1 MFLSFYCL
9 PIWKTAAALCLVFL
23 FWCVLSHRYGQA
35 GPHLWVWK
43 ILCGVDALLWV
54 IAILYVT
61 LLSRSAGDGAVYLL
75 PFHQLLSVLRGGNPE
90 ILRSAWMN
98 VLLFVPLGILLPE
111 LFPADWPLSRKLFV
125 TGLVSLAFSTGIEFM
140 QWRWTL
146 GTAET
151 DDVLANTLGA
161 VVGVLST
168 HLGCAY
174 LSQCERFR

>member
-9 PIWKTAAALCLVFL
+9 PIWKTVAALFLVL
-23 FWCVLSHRYGQA
+23 LLWCVLSHRCSRA

-43 ILCGVDALLWV
+43 ILCGVGTLLWI

-98 VLLFVPLGILLPE
+98 VLLFVPPGMLLPE
-111 LFPADWPLSRKLFV
+111 LFPADWPLSRRLLV
-125 TGLVSLAFSTGIEFM
+125 TGLVSMSFSTGIELM
-140 QWRWTL
+140 QWCWTL

-161 VVGVLST
+161 IIGVLGT
-168 HLGCAY
+168 HLGRAY
-174 LSQCERFR
+174 LSQCKRFW

>member
-9 PIWKTAAALCLVFL
+9 PIWKTVAAFCLVLL
-23 FWCVLSHRYGQA
+23 FWCVLSHRCSQA
-35 GPHLWVWK
+35 ASPLWVWK
-43 ILCGVDALLWV
+43 ILCGVGSLMWV

-61 LLSRSAGDGAVYLL
+61 LLSRNSGDGAVYLL

-111 LFPADWPLSRKLFV
+111 LFPRGWPLSRKLLV
-125 TGLVSLAFSTGIEFM
+125 TGLASLVFSTGIELM
-140 QWRWTL
+140 QWCWTL

-151 DDVLANTLGA
+151 DDVLSNTLGA
-161 VVGVLST
+161 VIGVLST

>member
-9 PIWKTAAALCLVFL
+9 PIWKTVAGLFLVL
-23 FWCVLSHRYGQA
+23 LLWCVLSHRCSRA
-35 GPHLWVWK
+35 RSHLWIWK
-43 ILCGVDALLWV
+43 MVCGVAFLLWV

-61 LLSRSAGDGAVYLL
+61 LLSRSSGDGAVYLL
-75 PFHQLLSVLRGGNPE
+75 PFHQLFSVLQGGNPE

-98 VLLFVPLGILLPE
+98 VLLFVPLGMLLPE
-111 LFPADWPLSRKLFV
+111 LFPADWPLSRRL
-125 TGLVSLAFSTGIEFM
+125 LAAALASQALSAGIELM

-161 VVGVLST
+161 VIGVLST
-168 HLGCAY
+168 RLGRAY